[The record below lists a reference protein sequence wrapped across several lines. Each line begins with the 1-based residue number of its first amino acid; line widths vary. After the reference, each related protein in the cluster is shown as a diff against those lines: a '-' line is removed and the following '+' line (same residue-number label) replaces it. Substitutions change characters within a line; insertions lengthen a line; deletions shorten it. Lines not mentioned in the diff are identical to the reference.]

1 MTGAPS
7 KRWLMIGLAFWATVI
22 NYLDRQTLSVAAPV
36 LREQFH
42 MSNVDYSHV
51 VFAFMLAYTIMNG
64 LSGPLIDRLGTRVGY
79 ALCIG
84 WWSVSS
90 ILHAFAQGTLSL
102 GAYRFLLGVGEAG
115 NWPAAVKV
123 VSEWF
128 PTRERA
134 MACGIFNSGS
144 SVGAILAPPIVAWV
158 LLTWGWRAAFIAIGV
173 TGLIWLLFW
182 WPIYRTPDTPPAEE
196 EEVAA
201 PAVAPLSVWQLLR
214 VRFVWSFLLSK
225 IFMDPVWYF
234 YIFWFPEYLK
244 NARHFDM
251 ASIGKYA
258 WIPFVV
264 SGLGNFA
271 GGWISG
277 WLLRRGVS
285 TTAARK
291 GSVTFFAVLMMSAIP
306 AVLVNSPWVSIGF
319 VSLAMAG
326 YTGCLANMLAMPA
339 DVFPQNAVASVY
351 GLASM
356 GSGFGGM
363 VFVLIT
369 GWVVDHYSY
378 TPVFIGFGFVP
389 LICALVMWTL
399 MGSLR
404 PLPSP
409 SLPTTARA

>member
-1 MTGAPS
+1 
-7 KRWLMIGLAFWATVI
+7 MISLAFWATVI

-42 MSNVDYSHV
+42 MSNVEYSRV
-51 VFAFMLAYTIMNG
+51 VTAFMLAYTIMNG
-64 LSGPLIDRLGTRVGY
+64 VSGPLIDKLGTRIGY

-84 WWSVSS
+84 WWSAAAV
-90 ILHAFAQGTLSL
+90 LHAFARGALSL
-102 GAYRFLLGVGEAG
+102 GVFRFLLGIGEAG
-115 NWPAAVKV
+115 NWPAGVKV

-144 SVGAILAPPIVAWV
+144 SVGAILAPPIVAFI
-158 LLTWGWRAAFIAIGV
+158 LLTLGWRTAFVGV
-173 TGLIWLLFW
+173 GAVGFLWLLFW
-182 WPIYRTPDTPPAEE
+182 WPTYRTPDVAPEPTCTPPAETKLNFRE
-196 EEVAA
+196 T
-201 PAVAPLSVWQLLR
+201 LR
-214 VRFVWSFLLSK
+214 VRFVWAFLLAK

-251 ASIGKYA
+251 ASIGKFA
-258 WIPFVV
+258 WIPFAVA
-264 SGLGNFA
+264 GTGNFA
-271 GGWISG
+271 GGALSA

-285 TTAARK
+285 VTVTRK
-291 GSVTFFAVLMMSAIP
+291 GSITFFASLMTSAIP
-306 AVLVNSPWVSIGF
+306 AVLVSNVWFSIALVSI
-319 VSLAMAG
+319 AMAG

-339 DVFPQNAVASVY
+339 DVFPQSAVASVY
-351 GLASM
+351 GFGSM

-363 VFVLIT
+363 VFTLIT

-378 TPVFIGFGFVP
+378 TPVFIGFGIVP

-399 MGSLR
+399 MG
-404 PLPSP
+404 PLTYRSP
-409 SLPTTARA
+409 QVAT